1 MVTSNQQICI
11 DKFTGADT
19 EETSSLPSVMPLGVF
34 LPALLQALERE
45 GVHLCVL
52 RNYDGLPACNSG
64 RDVDCLIRA
73 SDLPLTIRALKSIQ
87 GIRIVGYSERSFVAS
102 VFLEGISSIAQS
114 HALQVDFYLSLTWK
128 GLVYLP
134 ADAVLQ
140 AAIARPAGNSTFL
153 VPMPV
158 HEAITS
164 LLSSLI
170 IGGSVK
176 EKYFPQVQRTFAS
189 NRGEVI
195 AALSPQFGAK
205 SAVRLADSVIGG
217 DRERVRGCVRA
228 LRASLVLRNLL
239 RRPLRSTLAVVRHYA
254 YEVAIRYSPRTLAT
268 VCILRP
274 GSSERTAIIETL
286 MPILQST
293 AVIVEERCSQPQLS
307 RLHDSPGNSPAE
319 GNSRARDS
327 RLVSMARIVS
337 WMVTDWLRQLNR
349 MPTLRV
355 TESRSY
361 DLISDT
367 EWHRY
372 GIPKWFA
379 WLVTKLLPAPD
390 LWILLDPG
398 TGEMQAANHECLPA
412 QALRQLDACRSLV
425 KTKKQFVI
433 LEAGV
438 PGFRVTEEVYSAIIA
453 MLAQRADKRLKSR
466 F

>member
-1 MVTSNQQICI
+1 
-11 DKFTGADT
+11 
-19 EETSSLPSVMPLGVF
+19 
-34 LPALLQALERE
+34 
-45 GVHLCVL
+45 
-52 RNYDGLPACNSG
+52 
-64 RDVDCLIRA
+64 
-73 SDLPLTIRALKSIQ
+73 
-87 GIRIVGYSERSFVAS
+87 
-102 VFLEGISSIAQS
+102 
-114 HALQVDFYLSLTWK
+114 
-128 GLVYLP
+128 
-134 ADAVLQ
+134 
-140 AAIARPAGNSTFL
+140 
-153 VPMPV
+153 
-158 HEAITS
+158 
-164 LLSSLI
+164 
-170 IGGSVK
+170 
-176 EKYFPQVQRTFAS
+176 
-189 NRGEVI
+189 
-195 AALSPQFGAK
+195 
-205 SAVRLADSVIGG
+205 
-217 DRERVRGCVRA
+217 
-228 LRASLVLRNLL
+228 
-239 RRPLRSTLAVVRHYA
+239 
-254 YEVAIRYSPRTLAT
+254 
-268 VCILRP
+268 
-274 GSSERTAIIETL
+274 
-286 MPILQST
+286 
-293 AVIVEERCSQPQLS
+293 
-307 RLHDSPGNSPAE
+307 
-319 GNSRARDS
+319 
-327 RLVSMARIVS
+327 MARIVS